1 MNAKMLYLVCVMLI
15 SILLMM
21 SVSIGL
27 EGSESDWI
35 NDEQSNDYILID
47 NDSYDGEGSVFAFFV
62 VVIVSFM
69 IFLTIFSVIIFLI
82 VFWILMI
89 VDCAKRDFKKDDE
102 RVVWILILVFLG
114 WIGAIIYYFS
124 VKIKD
129 KK

>member
-1 MNAKMLYLVCVMLI
+1 MLI
-15 SILLMM
+15 SILLMT

-27 EGSESDWI
+27 ESESVWVD
-35 NDEQSNDYILID
+35 DEQSNVSDILNENYFD
-47 NDSYDGEGSVFAFFV
+47 DDSYDGEGSVFAFFV
-62 VVIVSFM
+62 FVILFFM

-89 VDCAKRDFKKDDE
+89 VDCAKREFKKDDE